1 MSHLEKDILKGKF
14 GKNPQLKK
22 EAREETAEEKVEKK
36 TGKHVKIREMAGKM
50 RIPLG
55 KGRNISIDRTGLM
68 YQTNRS
74 GGRNYYLTKGGFSV
88 GGKNP

>member
-22 EAREETAEEKVEKK
+22 EAREETAEEKIEKK

-50 RIPLG
+50 VKVSGHPVKYGSKKHKRLSEEAKIG
-55 KGRNISIDRTGLM
+55 ADLM
-68 YQTNRS
+68 RYEN
-74 GGRNYYLTKGGFSV
+74 N
-88 GGKNP
+88 